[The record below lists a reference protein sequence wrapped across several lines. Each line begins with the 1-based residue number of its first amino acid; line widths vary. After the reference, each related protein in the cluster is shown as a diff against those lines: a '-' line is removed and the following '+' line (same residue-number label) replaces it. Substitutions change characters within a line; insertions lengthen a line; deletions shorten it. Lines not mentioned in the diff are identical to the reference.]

1 MGLDTSTLFYRILS
15 GNAELEKLTDGR
27 IYSIAIPMPEENI
40 NESLVPWIII
50 LFDGLNNDDAT
61 KDDPFES
68 RTDTVQ
74 ISIEI
79 AAQTPDDLMD
89 LAQLVRD
96 TIHDEMVNGHTFD
109 SIYDYKFSA
118 AAMQYDDLTPCFYT
132 RLSYSCSV
140 SNVKPSES

>member
-40 NESLVPWIII
+40 NESLVPWVII

-68 RTDTVQ
+68 STDTVQ

-118 AAMQYDDLTPCFYT
+118 AMQYDDLTPCFYT

-140 SNVKPSES
+140 SNVKQSES

>member
-40 NESLVPWIII
+40 NKSLVPWVII

-68 RTDTVQ
+68 STDTVQ

-118 AAMQYDDLTPCFYT
+118 SAMQYDDLTPCFYT

-140 SNVKPSES
+140 SNVKQSES

>member
-68 RTDTVQ
+68 STDTVQ

-109 SIYDYKFSA
+109 SIFDYKFSA
-118 AAMQYDDLTPCFYT
+118 AAMQYDDLTPCFYA

-140 SNVKPSES
+140 SNVKQSES